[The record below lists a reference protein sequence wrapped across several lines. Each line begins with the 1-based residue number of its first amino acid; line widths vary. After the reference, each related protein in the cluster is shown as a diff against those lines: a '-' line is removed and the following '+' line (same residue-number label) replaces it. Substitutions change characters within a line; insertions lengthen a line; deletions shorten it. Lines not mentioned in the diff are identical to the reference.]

1 MATKTRRSIN
11 VYRLAT
17 TTPNKFVDISVGY
30 CEGGTSYFS
39 GQSNARAY
47 YMHCTPVEIENW
59 EGSEIKK
66 FMLFHGRKAKLE
78 DAKRFS
84 QKRLQILADKAREWA
99 TGKDVEIMQLVNVVL
114 AEENLTLV
122 EQEQTHVGA

>member
-1 MATKTRRSIN
+1 MATKTKRSID
-11 VYRLAT
+11 VHRFAT
-17 TTPNKFVDISVGY
+17 TTPNKVVEISVGY

-66 FMLFHGRKAKLE
+66 FLLFHGRKAKLE
-78 DAKRFS
+78 NAKRFS

-99 TGKDVEIMQLVNVVL
+99 AVKDVAIMRLVNAVL
-114 AEENLTLV
+114 AEENLTLA
-122 EQEQTHVGA
+122 EQEAAHVDA